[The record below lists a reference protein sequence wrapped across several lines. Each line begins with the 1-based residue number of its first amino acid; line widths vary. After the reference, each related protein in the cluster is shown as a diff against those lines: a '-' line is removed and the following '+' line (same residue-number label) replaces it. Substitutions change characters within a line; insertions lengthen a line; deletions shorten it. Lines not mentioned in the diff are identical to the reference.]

1 MRKYAASPIENSV
14 TKDERPSYVHKGGRI
29 QYYKTILSSSNLKFW
44 LAMVVSRVCETDTR
58 YSFPEEN
65 IMNVEN
71 RYDDKDLQKMIRIIY
86 FSIYI
91 NVVMQTG
98 DSHHANK
105 NYPLTE

>member
-1 MRKYAASPIENSV
+1 
-14 TKDERPSYVHKGGRI
+14 
-29 QYYKTILSSSNLKFW
+29 
-44 LAMVVSRVCETDTR
+44 
-58 YSFPEEN
+58 
-65 IMNVEN
+65 MNVEN

-91 NVVMQTG
+91 NIVMQNG